1 MRVEMKQLPATNDL
15 AAAIKSLP
23 RARADIDARTVEVAG
38 SHIPGRYRV
47 TFIVRCNPL
56 PEVEA
61 WFWGIEGSER
71 LDVPDHVLA
80 APDATPD
87 LAVLTLA
94 VVR

>member
-1 MRVEMKQLPATNDL
+1 MKQLPATNDL

-23 RARADIDARTVEVAG
+23 RARAGVAARTVEVAG

-56 PEVEA
+56 PQVRA
-61 WFWGIEGSER
+61 WFWGIGGSER

-80 APDATPD
+80 APVVAPD
-87 LAVLTLA
+87 PAGLILA